1 MQHSKHTGFNLKRK
15 ITASLLSLAI
25 LGTGTLPLVSTVV
38 AAAAEDDGSVG
49 ANAPVIAV
57 GNTDENKDVFW
68 ASAKYYDYLTDN
80 EVSGGWLTGLTQ
92 SGTGHCGSD
101 DDWYPFKKFNSF
113 ISGIAS
119 GSNWAII

>member
-57 GNTDENKDVFW
+57 GNTDEAVELLERIPVVIR
-68 ASAKYYDYLTDN
+68 AAVT
-80 EVSGGWLTGLTQ
+80 GTGLGK
-92 SGTGHCGSD
+92 SRK
-101 DDWYPFKKFNSF
+101 P
-113 ISGIAS
+113 A
-119 GSNWAII
+119 A